1 MHLVFPRVNL
11 TSAAYITV
19 LENTEEEIIDNQVVR
34 MSFFC
39 PSICSCLH
47 LNEMMRHFIQ

>member
-34 MSFFC
+34 MSFFFVRLFAPVC
-39 PSICSCLH
+39 I
-47 LNEMMRHFIQ
+47 